1 MSQHIFGEATAD
13 ASPYSVIYSW
23 FSLRFAMPM
32 AAALMV
38 VLGTGTVYA
47 AGGALPGDTLYAVKV
62 SVTEPMREVLAF
74 SQTAKADFHTNVV
87 QERLEEAETLVSQ
100 GRLTEST
107 TKALE
112 ENLNKHVAAAQT
124 ITKTLAEGD
133 PDTAADM
140 ATALDSSLSAHGAIL
155 ARLGDDS
162 EDDHARQYSAR
173 LALNVGMV
181 RIPQEVREEKQ
192 NTSTIHSATS
202 LVQTAQTI
210 SEPTLVAGET
220 MRKDA
225 EQEEME
231 QRQSKDRSLLKRKEK
246 ASGQLAEVRKQFE
259 KTKGSFGTSTA
270 QKVESRFQEIQ
281 QQIEAGNTA
290 DALRGGVELY
300 TFIKAG
306 QKFNG
311 DILERLIIGKDNRQD
326 KEGRENA
333 DGSDD

>member
-1 MSQHIFGEATAD
+1 
-13 ASPYSVIYSW
+13 
-23 FSLRFAMPM
+23 
-32 AAALMV
+32 
-38 VLGTGTVYA
+38 
-47 AGGALPGDTLYAVKV
+47 
-62 SVTEPMREVLAF
+62 
-74 SQTAKADFHTNVV
+74 
-87 QERLEEAETLVSQ
+87 
-100 GRLTEST
+100 
-107 TKALE
+107 
-112 ENLNKHVAAAQT
+112 LNKHVAAAQT

-140 ATALDSSLSAHGAIL
+140 AAALDSSLSAHGAIL

-173 LALNVGMV
+173 LAFNVWMV

-192 NTSTIHSATS
+192 NTATIHTTTS

-220 MRKDA
+220 MRKEA

-231 QRQSKDRSLLKRKEK
+231 QKKQSKDRSLLKRKEK

-259 KTKGSFGTSTA
+259 KTKDSFGSSTA